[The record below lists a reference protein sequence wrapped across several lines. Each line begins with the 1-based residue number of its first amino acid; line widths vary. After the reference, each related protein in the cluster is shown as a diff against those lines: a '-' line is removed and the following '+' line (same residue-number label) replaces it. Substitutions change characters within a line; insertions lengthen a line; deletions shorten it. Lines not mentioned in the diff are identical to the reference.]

1 MKCPIDQ
8 TELLMTERQG
18 VEIDYCPKC
27 RGVWLDRG
35 ELDKIIEMSTP
46 EVALSNPEPAPE
58 PARRAEPRER
68 RHEEPRYEDRR
79 RDDRHD
85 RRRDERYDDRRDGR
99 YDDRDDYKSAKRY
112 KKKRRKSFLEEMF
125 DVFD

>member
-35 ELDKIIEMSTP
+35 ELDKLIE
-46 EVALSNPEPAPE
+46 
-58 PARRAEPRER
+58 RA
-68 RHEEPRYEDRR
+68 D
-79 RDDRHD
+79 
-85 RRRDERYDDRRDGR
+85 RYDAR
-99 YDDRDDYKSAKRY
+99 YDRDDDEPQRPAPQAPPQYGAPQQPQRSSSPDIAGIVGDLISKKMSSKSGHSGH
-112 KKKRRKSFLEEMF
+112 KKKGGLGSFF
-125 DVFD
+125 DF